1 MTGPEKMRRAESLAT
16 VLRGSQQSAVCN
28 PDDARLTTLLDRLLF
43 LTEPLSAGCG
53 VYDSNDDRHN
63 QTKRGVLLLGKA
75 TTFGNNIL
83 TYNQRAGAP
92 RETVER
98 EAATRSSPD

>member
-1 MTGPEKMRRAESLAT
+1 MQNHWRRCYGGVSSRRC
-16 VLRGSQQSAVCN
+16 VI
-28 PDDARLTTLLDRLLF
+28 PTTLLDRLLF
-43 LTEPLSAGCG
+43 LTEPVSAGCG
-53 VYDSNDDRHN
+53 VYDSDDDRHN

-75 TTFGNNIL
+75 TTFGNKNNIL

>member
-16 VLRGSQQSAVCN
+16 VLRGSQQSAGCVNCN

-53 VYDSNDDRHN
+53 VYDSDDVID
-63 QTKRGVLLLGKA
+63 TIKR
-75 TTFGNNIL
+75 N
-83 TYNQRAGAP
+83 
-92 RETVER
+92 
-98 EAATRSSPD
+98 EAFFSSWQSDNVRQ

>member
-53 VYDSNDDRHN
+53 VYDSDDVID
-63 QTKRGVLLLGKA
+63 TIKRNEAFFFLAKRQRSA
-75 TTFGNNIL
+75 ITF
-83 TYNQRAGAP
+83 
-92 RETVER
+92 
-98 EAATRSSPD
+98 